1 MALKWYTRARKFPQ
15 LIGRTPDG
23 TRIPGGPYTYTQV
36 AAGVVTAVL
45 LAQTTWLWAHGS
57 LMLNATIFIG
67 ATVGAVIAA
76 GKLPPGMRN
85 PLVLASGA
93 INLMSSGYRLDGAPV
108 PRCTVSRGTAVGPV
122 TVFEASEP
130 RQLELAP
137 VVAAVEE
144 LVPLDQLMEPAITQ
158 PVVARPALTNV
169 QRLLLGE
176 GEAS

>member
-36 AAGVVTAVL
+36 AAGVVTAIV
-45 LAQTTWLWAHGS
+45 LAQTAWLWAHGG

-67 ATVGAVIAA
+67 TVVGAVIAS

-93 INLMSSGYRLDGAPV
+93 LNLLSSGYRLDG
-108 PRCTVSRGTAVGPV
+108 GAVRSPKPTSSTSSGPV
-122 TVFEASEP
+122 TLFEQIQP
-130 RQLELAP
+130 QPHQITVVDQL
-137 VVAAVEE
+137 VDEE
-144 LVPLDQLMEPAITQ
+144 EVPLRERLDPSPSLQ
-158 PVVARPALTNV
+158 PALTNV

-176 GEAS
+176 AS

>member
-36 AAGVVTAVL
+36 AAGVVTAIV
-45 LAQTTWLWAHGS
+45 LAQTTWLWAHGG

-67 ATVGAVIAA
+67 SVVGAVIAS

-93 INLMSSGYRLDGAPV
+93 LNLLSSGYRLDG
-108 PRCTVSRGTAVGPV
+108 GAVRSPKPNPSTSPGPV
-122 TVFEASEP
+122 TLFENLQPPTTQAAIQQTEEEEVSLHDLFEP
-130 RQLELAP
+130 GPSLQ
-137 VVAAVEE
+137 
-144 LVPLDQLMEPAITQ
+144 PL
-158 PVVARPALTNV
+158 PALTNV

-176 GEAS
+176 AS

>member
-45 LAQTTWLWAHGS
+45 LAQTTRLWAHGS

-93 INLMSSGYRLDGAPV
+93 INLMTSGYRLDGAPV
-108 PRCTVSRGTAVGPV
+108 PQRKVSRGTAIGPV

-144 LVPLDQLMEPAITQ
+144 LVPLDQLMEPAIT
-158 PVVARPALTNV
+158 PPPVARPALTNV

-176 GEAS
+176 AS